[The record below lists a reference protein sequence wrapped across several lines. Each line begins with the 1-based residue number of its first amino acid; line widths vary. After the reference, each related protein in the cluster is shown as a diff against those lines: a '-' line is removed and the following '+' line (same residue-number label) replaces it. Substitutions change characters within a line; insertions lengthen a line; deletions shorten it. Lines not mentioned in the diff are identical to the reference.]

1 MLEAVCWHSGNAL
14 ASHSCD
20 PGSIPGFGMQN
31 AHVVTKLDKLVLSG
45 TSVSFHTKT
54 TGRQTS
60 TNEHHSIRCVT
71 CFVIFVK
78 YAKFKF
84 K

>member
-1 MLEAVCWHSGNAL
+1 
-14 ASHSCD
+14 
-20 PGSIPGFGMQN
+20 MQN